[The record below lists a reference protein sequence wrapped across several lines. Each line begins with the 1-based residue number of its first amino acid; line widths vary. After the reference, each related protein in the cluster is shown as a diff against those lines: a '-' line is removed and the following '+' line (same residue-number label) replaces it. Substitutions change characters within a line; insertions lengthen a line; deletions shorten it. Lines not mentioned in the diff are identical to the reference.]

1 MVSTRK
7 RHGCGDA
14 TVYNVGD
21 RVEVGTLI
29 GIVEIIDAI
38 AGNCNLAD
46 RQVVPLRKLFWTDTF
61 LRLRK
66 LLRPYTMS
74 LRTADLPSLSSILLT
89 CLKSDLQQ
97 IVRADGVE
105 IGMLLERVDP
115 PYTATA
121 RGATGTTTVQRPS
134 STDSR
139 LSSVRSLSLSASE
152 ENSYRP
158 IKRVTGTA
166 FWKVRVES
174 AFGALAPVR
183 TLGEAISVESV
194 SEKLLG
200 RVLVVAEAVVAMRA
214 VDEGDFSGAPKSKRQ
229 RGSMPTTGVDEGIT
243 EAAASC
249 DDPKRMKGG
258 TADATPILRHSGDDD
273 EQADSNRRQAAL
285 NDTRDLQES
294 KARVVSPPSMRR
306 KPQRHA
312 QQPEGWERNDSE
324 TIRTCTA
331 EVLAAGSSPN
341 TVTSSSSSSFDSA
354 SNCPP
359 TQCHANPTADS
370 TGGASSPQPP
380 TTSSSTVGTRR
391 TRNHH
396 LHLEWSKYDDTLIEV
411 PVVEEGYGLTTV
423 QMEQEGKAIR
433 KPVRKTPSQHRSS
446 SPPPRHAS
454 SSTRGAVVT
463 PSTSAPSSPVKMT
476 TCASSIRLTSGAS
489 ATKRSRSEKIH
500 NTEVGERCR
509 ADKQT
514 DHPFRSSSQR
524 VGGAGA
530 TTALT
535 EAALLSKKELGKKRT
550 AAATMARKLKAVLRR
565 QQQGLLPRYR
575 GKTGGGAIH
584 GGQGEQ
590 PENAVGTDSA
600 GERRPAPGRK
610 SRKEVAERDVPNCR
624 LRKNQNTMEATAIS
638 RKAAA
643 RLHEQKRLARERV
656 QLRKGKEAVVIHLLT
671 GTLYLHR
678 GKCRSAEFVRTK

>member
-14 TVYNVGD
+14 AVYNVGD

-38 AGNCNLAD
+38 ALSRTG
-46 RQVVPLRKLFWTDTF
+46 RQAVPLRKLFWTDTF

-74 LRTADLPSLSSILLT
+74 LRSADFLLT

-115 PYTATA
+115 PYTATS
-121 RGATGTTTVQRPS
+121 RGATSTTTVQRPS

-152 ENSYRP
+152 GNSYRP

-174 AFGALAPVR
+174 AFGASAPVG

-214 VDEGDFSGAPKSKRQ
+214 VDGGDFSGAPKSKRP
-229 RGSMPTTGVDEGIT
+229 RWNLPAAEIGEGIT
-243 EAAASC
+243 EASARC
-249 DDPKRMKGG
+249 DDQKRMKGG
-258 TADATPILRHSGDDD
+258 TVDATPIRRNGGDDD
-273 EQADSNRRQAAL
+273 EQADSNRSQAAL
-285 NDTRDLQES
+285 NDARDLQES

-324 TIRTCTA
+324 TIPTCSA

-341 TVTSSSSSSFDSA
+341 TVTSSSSSFDSA

-359 TQCHANPTADS
+359 THCHASEPTADS
-370 TGGASSPQPP
+370 TGGASSPQQP

-396 LHLEWSKYDDTLIEV
+396 LHLEWSKYDDTLIEM
-411 PVVEEGYGLTTV
+411 PVAEEGHGLTTV

-433 KPVRKTPSQHRSS
+433 KQVRKTPSQHRSS
-446 SPPPRHAS
+446 SPPRHAS
-454 SSTRGAVVT
+454 SSTREAVVT

-476 TCASSIRLTSGAS
+476 TCASSTRQTSGVP

-500 NTEVGERCR
+500 NTEVGERGR

-524 VGGAGA
+524 VGGSGA
-530 TTALT
+530 ATALA

-565 QQQGLLPRYR
+565 QQQGLLPRCR
-575 GKTGGGAIH
+575 GKTAGGVKH
-584 GGQGEQ
+584 GDQREQ
-590 PENAVGTDSA
+590 PESAVGTDSA

-610 SRKEVAERDVPNCR
+610 SRKEAAERDVPNCR
-624 LRKNQNTMEATAIS
+624 LRKNQNTMEATAVS

-656 QLRKGKEAVVIHLLT
+656 QLRKGKETVVIHLLT